1 MKSIFKSNGAAMKF
15 SCKKIMCVSLV
26 IGLCFAL
33 SGCGETEEKSELDL
47 IIADL
52 STSYLD
58 DGATPEETTSLSEE
72 TDASEENTTEELTLS
87 SVTGRISSLNETEI
101 TVEINEE
108 EKITLVYDSKTSVYG
123 AESLETEQ
131 KVTVTYNNSYAVAVV
146 II

>member
-1 MKSIFKSNGAAMKF
+1 MKF
-15 SCKKIMCVSLV
+15 SCKKIIGVSLV

-72 TDASEENTTEELTLS
+72 TDAIFCY
-87 SVTGRISSLNETEI
+87 RQ
-101 TVEINEE
+101 
-108 EKITLVYDSKTSVYG
+108 D
-123 AESLETEQ
+123 
-131 KVTVTYNNSYAVAVV
+131 
-146 II
+146 IIFE